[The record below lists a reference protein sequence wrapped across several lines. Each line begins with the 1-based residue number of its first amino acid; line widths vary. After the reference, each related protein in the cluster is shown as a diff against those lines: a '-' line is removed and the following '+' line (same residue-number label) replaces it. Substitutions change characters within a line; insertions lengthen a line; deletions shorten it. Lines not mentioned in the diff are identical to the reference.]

1 MILATDV
8 NIWVFG
14 FFIINTLL
22 LAYLSSVYLK
32 QKNKTFKLF
41 GLGLGLNAVA
51 FLLWSYI
58 TGVQP
63 ENLNLITG
71 VGVLFFIAAFAAFF
85 ASTVTVLKS
94 EARKAAYV
102 LAGLFLALL
111 VVLRFVFFVSNPG
124 FSPEGFFSFNTNQI
138 VLYAYVIT
146 MSFTIMP
153 AAYVIADK
161 VKNNALKNCIRFGFT
176 LIVIGT
182 AILIT
187 STDTYLQIINGIGMV
202 AAFLLLAISHSIY
215 KLNAK

>member
-14 FFIINTLL
+14 FFIINTIL
-22 LAYLSSVYLK
+22 LAYLASVYLK
-32 QKNKTFKLF
+32 QKSKTFKLF
-41 GLGLGLNAVA
+41 GLGLGLNAIA
-51 FLLWSYI
+51 FLFWSYI

-63 ENLNLITG
+63 ENLAPITG
-71 VGVLFFIAAFAAFF
+71 LGVVFFIAAFAAFF
-85 ASTVTVLKS
+85 ASSVTALKP
-94 EARKAAYV
+94 EARKRAYIA
-102 LAGLFLALL
+102 AGLFLALL
-111 VVLRFVFFVSNPG
+111 VVLRFVFFTSNPG
-124 FSPEGFFSFNTNQI
+124 FSSDGFFSFNTNQI

-161 VKNNALKNCIRFGFT
+161 VKNTVLKNSIRFGFT

-187 STDTYLQIINGIGMV
+187 STDNYLQMINGIGMV
-202 AAFLLLAISHSIY
+202 AAFLLLAISHTVY
-215 KLNAK
+215 KFNAK